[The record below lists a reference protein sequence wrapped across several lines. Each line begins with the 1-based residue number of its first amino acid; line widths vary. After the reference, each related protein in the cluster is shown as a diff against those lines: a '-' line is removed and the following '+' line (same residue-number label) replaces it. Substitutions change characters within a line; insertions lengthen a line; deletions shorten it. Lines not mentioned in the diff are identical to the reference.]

1 MRPVRTRLRDRRGFS
16 LLLVVSAIGTLL
28 AFWGMAHRMT
38 ASLIRVE
45 SSRLL
50 HRTRSAQ
57 AIHAMTVL
65 DRAMVLLEIGKP
77 TQRQTYT
84 YSADL
89 LLPDG
94 THKFFTVQFVP
105 NNNLPGA
112 SNGWTVQ
119 VTPASGSS
127 GIYLALPSP
136 GDSPQWPAGA
146 TN

>member
-1 MRPVRTRLRDRRGFS
+1 MRPVRTRIRDRRGFS
-16 LLLVVSAIGTLL
+16 LLLVVSTIGLLL

-50 HRTRSAQ
+50 HRTRSLR

-65 DRAMVLLEIGKP
+65 DRALVLLEVGRP
-77 TQRQTYT
+77 TSRQNFT

-89 LLPDG
+89 VLPDG
-94 THKFFTVQFVP
+94 THKLFTVEFAP
-105 NNNLPGA
+105 NDNLPGA

-119 VTPASGSS
+119 VTPGSA
-127 GIYLALPSP
+127 GIYLALPKP
-136 GDSPQWPAGA
+136 GDNPQWPSSPP
-146 TN
+146 N